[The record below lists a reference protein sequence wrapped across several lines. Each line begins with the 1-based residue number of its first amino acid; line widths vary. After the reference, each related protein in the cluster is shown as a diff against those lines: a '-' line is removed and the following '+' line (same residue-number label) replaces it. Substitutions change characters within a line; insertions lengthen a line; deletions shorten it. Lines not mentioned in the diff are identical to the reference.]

1 MSDLSS
7 PNAIGSG
14 GAGNTTGYYD
24 SHHNGFSA
32 TNGGGSTES
41 ILYDS
46 ITTISQAQSSL
57 YTPPLVSSLG
67 KLLRPYTTAH
77 IFAFFFKSQ
86 SVSDYYIMHD
96 SIHHRF

>member
-67 KLLRPYTTAH
+67 KLFDKKKNKGRKANQISSTIVILT
-77 IFAFFFKSQ
+77 SL
-86 SVSDYYIMHD
+86 
-96 SIHHRF
+96 

>member
-14 GAGNTTGYYD
+14 GAGNATGYYD

-67 KLLRPYTTAH
+67 KFLKYTLYCNH
-77 IFAFFFKSQ
+77 VFFFLFF
-86 SVSDYYIMHD
+86 VYTI
-96 SIHHRF
+96 